1 MILRAFILALVVAL
15 GSAVEEVV
23 VRTGKGDVRGIRVD
37 SDKGFY
43 YYSFRGVRY
52 AQPPT
57 GKLRF
62 QVILGTTSSSFLLIL
77 FQYFLKHLCNLTK
90 Y

>member
-1 MILRAFILALVVAL
+1 MILAAFVLALVVAL

-43 YYSFRGVRY
+43 YYSFRGVTY

-62 QVILGTTSSSFLLIL
+62 QVILSF
-77 FQYFLKHLCNLTK
+77 
-90 Y
+90 

>member
-1 MILRAFILALVVAL
+1 MILAAFVLALVVAL

-43 YYSFRGVRY
+43 YYSFRGVKY

-62 QVILGTTSSSFLLIL
+62 QVILS
-77 FQYFLKHLCNLTK
+77 LKKNYAIFPTVQHLCNLTK

>member
-1 MILRAFILALVVAL
+1 MILTAFVLALVVAL
-15 GSAVEEVV
+15 GSAIEEVV

-43 YYSFRGVRY
+43 YYSFRGVKY

-62 QVILGTTSSSFLLIL
+62 KVILSF
-77 FQYFLKHLCNLTK
+77 
-90 Y
+90 